1 MTKTKMA
8 VMMYSQI
15 QDRKAREIWEGR
27 ENAMLREFV
36 EKNHFLF
43 AREAASWQ
51 EAVRMSCKALE
62 ADGTVGPG
70 YAQEIIDCIEKY
82 GPYIV
87 IMPKVAIPHSQ
98 EGGSAVFRTDI
109 SFMRLEKPVSFD
121 PEDPSLD
128 ARLFFT
134 LASCDPNQ
142 HLENMLRFSEMMC
155 RDEVVEALLAAT
167 GPEDLLAIQE
177 TYLDEPKAV

>member
-1 MTKTKMA
+1 
-8 VMMYSQI
+8 
-15 QDRKAREIWEGR
+15 
-27 ENAMLREFV
+27 MLREFV

-43 AREAASWQ
+43 AREASSWQ
-51 EAVRMSCKALE
+51 EAIRMSCSTLE

-87 IMPKVAIPHSQ
+87 IMPNVAIPHSQ
-98 EGGSAVFRTDI
+98 EGGSAVYRTDI
-109 SFMRLEKPVSFD
+109 GFMKLEKPVSFD

-128 ARLFFT
+128 AQLFFT

-155 RDEVVEALLAAT
+155 REEVVEALLAAT
-167 GPEDLLAIQE
+167 GPQDLLAIQK
-177 TYLDEPKAV
+177 TYLDEPESV